1 MNHFIYKVL
10 IAGDSVCQHIVS
22 CINIGNSVRKILIH
36 PNRIKNK
43 HNCKQQR
50 KKERKPSDLCPPDI
64 TEIAAI
70 DQKGD
75 NRKAHGI
82 DACRS
87 PDLSL

>member
-1 MNHFIYKVL
+1 MDHFIYEVL
-10 IAGDSVCQHIVS
+10 ISGDSVCQHIVS
-22 CINIGNSVRKILIH
+22 CINIRNSVRKVQVH

-50 KKERKPSDLCPPDI
+50 KKKRKPSDLRPPDI
-64 TEIAAI
+64 TEITAI

-75 NRKAHGI
+75 NWEAHGI